1 MKILSAKKIRELDQ
15 YTIQQEPITSIDL
28 MERAAGR
35 FVDFLLPLLPEETV
49 IYVFCGPGN
58 NGGDG
63 LVAARLLR
71 LRGFSIKVFV
81 CRIGSGTSED
91 FSTNMDRL
99 QDLGNVPI
107 NRLDNGEPFPEIP
120 DQAVI
125 IDAIFGSGLNRP
137 VEGYWAALLEYLNE
151 KGGLRVSVDVPS
163 GLFADSATEGTSF
176 QAHHTF
182 SFELPKLAFLFPE
195 NSLRVGKWSFGS
207 IGLHPEGLEEL
218 ETDNFYIQ
226 EEQIRSLL
234 HPRDVF
240 SHKGTFGHALLICG
254 GYGKMGAAVL
264 AGAACLRSGVGLTSL
279 HIPKRG
285 YSIIQTAIPEAMASI
300 DPDEEVF
307 SSAKKIEFKNFSAI
321 GLGCGWGLSDKTAKA
336 FEELLEQ
343 VQNPMVID
351 ADALNLLSR
360 DKKLLE
366 KVPEG
371 SILTPHPGEFR
382 RLFGKS
388 QNDFERNKKQR
399 EAAEKYQLNILLKG
413 AYSCLATPDGN
424 CYFNSTGN
432 PGMATGG
439 SGDVLTGLITG
450 LLAQGYSPLETALLG
465 MYIHGLAGDL
475 AAEESGEEA
484 LVASD
489 IYAHFGK
496 AFKRVYG

>member
-1 MKILSAKKIRELDQ
+1 MKILSADKIRELDQ
-15 YTIQQEPITSIDL
+15 YTIQKEPIASIHL
-28 MERAAGR
+28 MERAAGK
-35 FVDFLLPLLPEETV
+35 FVDFLLPLLPDEAV

-71 LRGFSIKVFV
+71 LIGFSIKVFV

-91 FSTNMDRL
+91 FSSNMDRL

-120 DQAVI
+120 AQAVI

-137 VEGYWAALLEYLNE
+137 VEGYWAGLLEYLNE
-151 KGGLRVSVDVPS
+151 RGRLRVSVDVPS
-163 GLFADSATEGTSF
+163 GLFTDSATEGASF

-195 NSLRVGKWSFGS
+195 NSRRVGKWSFGS
-207 IGLHPEGLEEL
+207 IGLHPEGLQQL
-218 ETDNFYIQ
+218 DTNNFYIQ
-226 EEQIRSLL
+226 KEQIRSLL
-234 HPRDVF
+234 RPREAF

-254 GYGKMGAAVL
+254 SYGKMGAAVL

-279 HIPKRG
+279 HVPKSG
-285 YSIIQTAIPEAMASI
+285 YSILQTSIPEAMTSI
-300 DPDEEVF
+300 DPDEEAF
-307 SSAKKIEFKNFSAI
+307 SSLDEVELDDFSAI
-321 GLGCGWGLSDKTAKA
+321 GVGCGWGLSDKTAKA
-336 FEELLEQ
+336 FEKLLEKAQ
-343 VQNPMVID
+343 SPIVID
-351 ADALNLLSR
+351 ADALNLLSQ

-382 RLFGKS
+382 RLFGES
-388 QNDFERNKKQR
+388 PNDFDRNNKQR
-399 EAAEKYQLNILLKG
+399 EAAEKYNLNILLKG
-413 AYSCLATPDGN
+413 AYSCLATPEGN

-439 SGDVLTGLITG
+439 SGDVLTGLLAG

-465 MYIHGLAGDL
+465 MYIHGLAGDI
-475 AAEESGEEA
+475 AAESTAQEA
-484 LVASD
+484 LTAGD
-489 IYAHFGK
+489 IYRHFGK
-496 AFKRVYG
+496 AFKRVNG